1 MVLVKRGKVFHLL
14 ILRKIEQE
22 NVIDDILDRKKAFLD
37 NKNIKNWFFCVRNLQ
52 YLTKKKEEKKIARM
66 GRKKGGKG
74 KINGCTQFYIGC
86 FGDFGQKSF
95 TARRAVFG
103 GSIFTIQL
111 YKFYEF

>member
-1 MVLVKRGKVFHLL
+1 
-14 ILRKIEQE
+14 
-22 NVIDDILDRKKAFLD
+22 
-37 NKNIKNWFFCVRNLQ
+37 
-52 YLTKKKEEKKIARM
+52 M

-86 FGDFGQKSF
+86 FGDFDQKSF

-103 GSIFTIQL
+103 GSRFAIQL